1 MIFVDTNFFLR
12 FFLQDN
18 SPQFRQAKKLFHQ
31 ASSGQ
36 ATLGTSLIV
45 FFEVYWVLSS
55 LYGRKHELVLQT
67 LLAIANMDFVF
78 LPQRQL
84 LKTCLANFSR
94 FNYDLEDTYNFFYA
108 QSKKVSE
115 FATFDKK
122 LKEKFI
128 LFSQDVQNS

>member
-18 SPQFRQAKKLFHQ
+18 RIQLRQAKKLFHQ
-31 ASSGQ
+31 AASGQ
-36 ATLGTSLIV
+36 VELTTSLIV
-45 FFEVYWVLSS
+45 FFEIYWVLSS
-55 LYGRKHELVLQT
+55 LYGHKHHLVSQT
-67 LLAIANMDFVF
+67 LMAIINMDFIT

-84 LKTCLANFSR
+84 LKACLANFAR
-94 FNYDLEDTYNFFYA
+94 FNYDLEDSYNFFYA
-108 QSKKVSE
+108 HSKKISE

-128 LFSQDVQNS
+128 LFSQNAKNF